1 MNIQPIEQGSLSARA
16 YVALREGLIAGQF
29 RPGQRLVM
37 QDLAERFG
45 TSVTPV
51 REACLRL
58 VSERGLEL
66 RAGRFVTVPARTLAR
81 YLEVRSIRLSLV
93 CLSVYRLS
101 GMDMLVSHIESL
113 WVSMGPMLT
122 VFFREGEH
130 RYVGASEHRKVIDAL
145 RDRDEARAR
154 KAMEHDLII
163 GGEDFLRFLKDNP
176 QFAVA

>member
-1 MNIQPIEQGSLSARA
+1 
-16 YVALREGLIAGQF
+16 
-29 RPGQRLVM
+29 
-37 QDLAERFG
+37 
-45 TSVTPV
+45 
-51 REACLRL
+51 
-58 VSERGLEL
+58 
-66 RAGRFVTVPARTLAR
+66 
-81 YLEVRSIRLSLV
+81 
-93 CLSVYRLS
+93 
-101 GMDMLVSHIESL
+101 
-113 WVSMGPMLT
+113 MGPMLT